1 MGCGGAVPCWSAWPR
16 GRGQVSVLGPFL
28 ADEGS
33 NEAGGGC
40 WRKVAPRPSVHSAA
54 LLHQLRAVAS
64 SPLLCPALQL
74 AGTPQC
80 QHGQGNAD
88 CSSPASRASE
98 QRKAVPAALA
108 AATPLRTDREL
119 WPAGSKS
126 WAGALSC
133 PVPAPPWGG
142 RAVQTR
148 AVGSEATHSCVPTE
162 LKLLPVT
169 RCLWRAEPVS
179 RGV

>member
-16 GRGQVSVLGPFL
+16 GRGRVSVLGQFL

-54 LLHQLRAVAS
+54 VLRQLRAVAS

-88 CSSPASRASE
+88 CSLPASKSIRTEKSCPCCAGCSHPLVHRQRAVASRKQVLGWSFVLPRPCPAVGRQGFPHPCRE
-98 QRKAVPAALA
+98 QRGHAQL
-108 AATPLRTDREL
+108 
-119 WPAGSKS
+119 
-126 WAGALSC
+126 LS
-133 PVPAPPWGG
+133 
-142 RAVQTR
+142 
-148 AVGSEATHSCVPTE
+148 H
-162 LKLLPVT
+162 
-169 RCLWRAEPVS
+169 RAEASACYQVS
-179 RGV
+179 VEG